1 MEILYG
7 NIVDVVARRIY
18 PGRCTV
24 CDGKVSS
31 IEELAGTDAHVS
43 ECVNY
48 IMPGFVDSHIH
59 IESTLMVPQNYAR
72 MAVANGVVAA
82 VCDPHEIANVLG
94 TDGVEFMIED
104 GRNVCFN
111 FNYAV
116 PSCVPSTPFETAGAV
131 LGPEDVA
138 KMMGRDEVVALAE
151 MMNVPGVV
159 FGDEQ
164 VHAKLEAAKKVAKPV
179 DGHAPKTSG
188 EALEKYIAAGITT
201 DHECATLD
209 EAREKLALGMKVIIR
224 EGSAACDF
232 ESLHPLI
239 GEYPGQILFCS
250 DDMYPDDIDEI
261 GYINGLVKR
270 ALAKGQPLWETLDA
284 ASLTPVRHYGLKNG
298 LLQEGDPAD
307 FIVVDNLEDF
317 NILSTYVQGREV
329 YTASGGIQEGAF
341 ATGGSSTVATPNR
354 FFASEVT
361 PQMMKVAWQDGEMKV
376 MVATEGSLLTGVEL
390 MIPAKDKD
398 GNVVTDVEAG
408 VSKIVVYNRY
418 TESVPQVAYIKG
430 FSLNSGAMASTIAHD
445 SHNIV
450 AVGSNDEDLSAAI
463 NTLIKEK
470 GGIAVCDGE
479 MSAVLPLPVAGLMTV
494 LGPDEVARK
503 HKDLKSM
510 ARNIGCGF
518 NAPFMTLAFMA
529 LPVIPELKITDKGLF
544 DGNEFN
550 FTSIWN
556 K

>member
-1 MEILYG
+1 M
-7 NIVDVVARRIY
+7 
-18 PGRCTV
+18 
-24 CDGKVSS
+24 
-31 IEELAGTDAHVS
+31 
-43 ECVNY
+43 
-48 IMPGFVDSHIH
+48 
-59 IESTLMVPQNYAR
+59 
-72 MAVANGVVAA
+72 
-82 VCDPHEIANVLG
+82 
-94 TDGVEFMIED
+94 
-104 GRNVCFN
+104 
-111 FNYAV
+111 
-116 PSCVPSTPFETAGAV
+116 
-131 LGPEDVA
+131 
-138 KMMGRDEVVALAE
+138 
-151 MMNVPGVV
+151 
-159 FGDEQ
+159 
-164 VHAKLEAAKKVAKPV
+164 
-179 DGHAPKTSG
+179 
-188 EALEKYIAAGITT
+188 
-201 DHECATLD
+201 
-209 EAREKLALGMKVIIR
+209 
-224 EGSAACDF
+224 
-232 ESLHPLI
+232 
-239 GEYPGQILFCS
+239 
-250 DDMYPDDIDEI
+250 
-261 GYINGLVKR
+261 
-270 ALAKGQPLWETLDA
+270 WETLDA
-284 ASLTPVRHYGLKNG
+284 ASLTPVRHYGLKSG

-341 ATGGSSTVATPNR
+341 ATGGSSAVATPNR
-354 FFASEVT
+354 FFASAVT

-390 MIPAKDKD
+390 MRPAKDKD

-430 FSLNSGAMASTIAHD
+430 FSLKSGAMASTIAHD

-479 MSAVLPLPVAGLMTV
+479 RSAVLPLPVAGLMTV